1 MLSCGSTE
9 HACIRHA
16 DHIDDELDLL
26 TLIGSWEKWE
36 TGEKFDHDAA
46 KAPHVDLLGVRENTK
61 HDVWGSVKPTLYIG
75 IDDFIFK
82 AP

>member
-1 MLSCGSTE
+1 MLSCRSTK

-16 DHIDDELDLL
+16 DHVDDELDLL

-36 TGEKFDHDAA
+36 TGEKLDHDAA

-61 HDVWGSVKPTLYIG
+61 HDVGGSVKPTLYIG
-75 IDDFIFK
+75 IDNLIFK